1 MIRRGFLRIR
11 KFIPSLYYSRRDVYG
26 GGRCCLVGRDVML
39 TFGIVNRAGGIIILN
54 STGKIDIN
62 NTFEERLRL
71 LETDG
76 LPAVRATLFG
86 ENKNRKFKD

>member
-1 MIRRGFLRIR
+1 MIRSVCQRTR
-11 KFIPSLYYSRRDVYG
+11 KCSSFHLLNDIDTANMCI
-26 GGRCCLVGRDVML
+26 CCS
-39 TFGIVNRAGGIIILN
+39 AGGIIILN

-76 LPAVRATLFG
+76 LPTVRATLFG
-86 ENKNRKFKD
+86 ENKNRRFKD